1 MHWAWREELRL
12 LYFFMPISIHKPQVL
27 FFYAD
32 WCGPS
37 QAFGPV
43 LERAVEAYSG
53 QYQATQ
59 YFLVDETEE
68 WILSQHSVLGVPTTV
83 LLGRHQPPKEI
94 ARLVGYNKYSDVL
107 NFLRKGVL

>member
-1 MHWAWREELRL
+1 
-12 LYFFMPISIHKPQVL
+12 MPIAIHKPQVL
-27 FFYAD
+27 FFYAA

-43 LERAVEAYSG
+43 LERAVEAYKD

-59 YFLVDETEE
+59 YYDVDNTEE
-68 WILSQHSVLGVPTTV
+68 WILAKHRCLGTPTTV
-83 LLGRHQPPKEI
+83 LLSKQGKEL
-94 ARLVGYNKYSDVL
+94 ARLVGYNSFDATI